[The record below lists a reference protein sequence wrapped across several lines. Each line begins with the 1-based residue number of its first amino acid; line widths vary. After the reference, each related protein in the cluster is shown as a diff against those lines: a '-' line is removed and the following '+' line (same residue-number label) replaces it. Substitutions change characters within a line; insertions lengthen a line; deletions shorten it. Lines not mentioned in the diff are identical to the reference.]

1 MIDAPQQ
8 DRRVAADRGIEAT
21 IGDPSASAWQEYPGL
36 STPGWSRDHTNNL
49 FL

>member
-8 DRRVAADRGIEAT
+8 DRTVAADRGIEA
-21 IGDPSASAWQEYPGL
+21 ISDPSASAWQEYPGL
-36 STPGWSRDHTNNL
+36 SKPDWSQDHTDNF